1 MISWAGELS
10 LSFEILLLAE
20 ILLAETLLVEFLLAE
35 ISATVFR
42 SGADALFVRCS
53 RLEAKAFVQAFD
65 DARRLSL
72 ELFKAF

>member
-20 ILLAETLLVEFLLAE
+20 ILLADTFLVEFLLAE
-35 ISATVFR
+35 ISAPVFR

-53 RLEAKAFVQAFD
+53 RLEAKTFVQAFD
-65 DARRLSL
+65 DA
-72 ELFKAF
+72 